1 MNSTKPVEGGIA
13 RHFTVMRGFP
23 LYNRDGREI
32 YDPVEPLSMGTLL
45 RLAPNENAP
54 LYLELDTH
62 GVEAG
67 TYHSLMML
75 KSATPGCPSVSIA
88 VKVEVTEL
96 DLAGVQM
103 DKAGYDY
110 VGGSFINGRNGCPR
124 LVRQLVERDYNIL
137 FVGYPN
143 QLLPRMRNEG
153 GWEIPDLGA
162 LDRHIDAAFAG
173 GLAKE
178 RAKLWIYLGMESQ
191 HPWNVPRT
199 EKGGR
204 VPFASEEWNAG
215 IRYMVE
221 EIVRHVGER
230 RAKWRGAFYGIIQRQ
245 KQNEEGY
252 SMSGTKKTKIRIT
265 DTTLRDAHQSL
276 WATRMRTDDILAIAS
291 KIDDAG
297 YYSLE
302 CWGGATFDVCM
313 RFLRENPW
321 ERLRLIKK
329 ACPKTPLQMLLRGQN
344 ILGYKH
350 YPDDIV
356 DRFVALACE
365 NGMDIFRVFDALN
378 DPRNLEQAIA
388 SVKKYGGHAQ
398 GTISYTTSPVHTV
411 ANYVKLA
418 KAQAEMGIDS
428 LCIKD
433 MAGILTPGAA
443 RELVSALVKALPEI
457 PVQVHS
463 HMTSGM
469 ATAMYM
475 AAAEA
480 GAGCVDCAISTMSS
494 FSSQP
499 PTESVMTILESEG
512 FDTGLDRTK
521 LTEINDYFKKLKAKR
536 QPASC
541 AKVEPV
547 DAGVLVHAIPGGMI
561 SNLRSQLAQQSA
573 LDRLPE
579 VLEELPK
586 TRADMGYPPLVT
598 PTSQIVGVQAVL
610 NVLGG
615 KRYGM
620 VTDETRRYAAGYY
633 GRTPAPIEPKLMKKL
648 CGKIKPI
655 TCRPADLLEPGLA
668 AAAKDIPAGLVKAE
682 EDILSYC
689 LFPEVALG
697 YFRWR
702 AMPPSKR
709 DPIPADA
716 EAVAS
721 SAQPA
726 SQASAAP
733 AAGGKGATDV
743 PPGTQVLAPLNGTFY
758 RSEGPGKP
766 MLAADGASVKAGE
779 PVCIVEAMKLFN
791 PVKAPAAGKIAFLV
805 QHGAAVVKGQPV
817 AVIS

>member
-1 MNSTKPVEGGIA
+1 M
-13 RHFTVMRGFP
+13 
-23 LYNRDGREI
+23 
-32 YDPVEPLSMGTLL
+32 
-45 RLAPNENAP
+45 
-54 LYLELDTH
+54 
-62 GVEAG
+62 AG
-67 TYHSLMML
+67 
-75 KSATPGCPSVSIA
+75 
-88 VKVEVTEL
+88 
-96 DLAGVQM
+96 
-103 DKAGYDY
+103 
-110 VGGSFINGRNGCPR
+110 
-124 LVRQLVERDYNIL
+124 
-137 FVGYPN
+137 
-143 QLLPRMRNEG
+143 
-153 GWEIPDLGA
+153 
-162 LDRHIDAAFAG
+162 
-173 GLAKE
+173 
-178 RAKLWIYLGMESQ
+178 
-191 HPWNVPRT
+191 
-199 EKGGR
+199 
-204 VPFASEEWNAG
+204 
-215 IRYMVE
+215 
-221 EIVRHVGER
+221 
-230 RAKWRGAFYGIIQRQ
+230 
-245 KQNEEGY
+245 
-252 SMSGTKKTKIRIT
+252 KKNTKIRIT

-291 KIDDAG
+291 KIDAAG

-344 ILGYKH
+344 ILGYRH

-378 DPRNLEQAIA
+378 DPRNLEKAIA
-388 SVKKYGGHAQ
+388 AVKKYGGHAQ

-418 KAQAEMGIDS
+418 KAQAAMGIDS

-443 RELVSALVKALPEI
+443 RELVGALVKALPDMPI
-457 PVQVHS
+457 QLHS

-469 ATAMYM
+469 AAAMYM

-480 GAGCVDCAISTMSS
+480 GAGCIDCAISTMSS

-499 PTESVMTILESEG
+499 PTESMVSILESEG
-512 FDTGLDRTK
+512 FDTGLDRTA
-521 LTEINDYFKKLKAKR
+521 LTEINAYFRELKARR

-561 SNLRSQLAQQSA
+561 SNLRSQLAQQDA

-620 VTDETRRYAAGYY
+620 VTDETKRYAAGYY
-633 GRTPAPIEPKLMKKL
+633 GRTPAPIEPKLHKKL
-648 CGKIKPI
+648 CGGLKPI
-655 TCRPADLLEPGLA
+655 TCRPADLLKPGLA
-668 AAAKDIPAGLVKAE
+668 DAAKEIPAGLVRAE

-697 YFRWR
+697 YFKWR
-702 AMPPSKR
+702 AAPAAKR
-709 DPIPADA
+709 DPIPADT
-716 EAVAS
+716 EALAADARPSSSGSQSLKSANTSNTLAS
-721 SAQPA
+721 QPA
-726 SQASAAP
+726 
-733 AAGGKGATDV
+733 
-743 PPGTQVLAPLNGTFY
+743 GTPVLAPLNGTFY

-766 MLAADGASVKAGE
+766 QLAADGATVKTGDA
-779 PVCIVEAMKLFN
+779 VCIVEAMKLFN
-791 PVKAPAAGKIAFLV
+791 PVKATAAGQITFLV
-805 QHGAAVVKGQPV
+805 QHGTTVAKGQTI
-817 AVIS
+817 AVIA